1 MPFHLERHSYFCTS
15 RIAGMSTGEIMLILL
30 FILLFFGSES
40 IPNIARTLG
49 RGLRQIRDAG
59 NEIQQEI
66 RKSADKAVEESG
78 LKKMAEDIRDNTE
91 EGVDNMKKNVRL
103 DQEFDLDED

>member
-1 MPFHLERHSYFCTS
+1 
-15 RIAGMSTGEIMLILL
+15 MSTGEIMLILL

-78 LKKMAEDIRDNTE
+78 LKKVAEDIRDQTE
-91 EGVDNMKKNVRL
+91 EGVDNMKKNIRL
-103 DQEFDLDED
+103 DQDFEE